1 MPAEFVTLA
10 DILRPRIAAATPI
23 VDTSAFIES
32 VHAEAPVDERAP
44 ATCSCEAE
52 TKAESIR
59 VARHFRA
66 ALADALA
73 QATARLIR
81 ELASDVLARE
91 LTIAPC
97 AIESLVARLARDHV
111 SAGPLRVRVSPFD
124 RVTTC
129 EFPIVVD
136 ASIQVGDALLECTSG
151 IVDARLGVRLSD
163 VLDRAME
170 TL

>member
-10 DILRPRIAAATPI
+10 ELLRPRVLMAAPIA
-23 VDTSAFIES
+23 DTSAFD
-32 VHAEAPVDERAP
+32 EATHREAALNERVPAP
-44 ATCSCEAE
+44 CSCEAE
-52 TKAESIR
+52 TKAEAIR

-73 QATARLIR
+73 NATATLIR
-81 ELASDVLARE
+81 ELASEVLARE
-91 LTIAPC
+91 LTITPC
-97 AIESLVARLARDHV
+97 AIESLVARLASDHV
-111 SAGPLRVRVSPFD
+111 SAGPLRLRISPFD

-136 ASIQVGDALLECTSG
+136 ASIQAGDALLECTSG

-163 VLDRAME
+163 VLDRALE
-170 TL
+170 AL